1 MSSEKSCLEKSKVI
15 EHVDHLPKDAVH
27 IEEIRNYKPVGLY
40 YSPSE
45 NQFYR
50 KLVPINDNERYKKLI
65 PKNKGIVYGIDAN
78 HKSIAITISKFQRE
92 WLKKHSIIQED
103 SSIPIEETSSKES
116 LLLKISTIERQLS
129 ELKALAQEY
138 KD

>member
-1 MSSEKSCLEKSKVI
+1 MSSEKSCLGKSKVI

-27 IEEIRNYKPVGLY
+27 IEEIRNYEPVGLY

-50 KLVPINDNERYKKLI
+50 KLVPINDIERYKKLI
-65 PKNKGIVYGIDAN
+65 PKNKGIVYGIER
-78 HKSIAITISKFQRE
+78 TISKFQRE
-92 WLKKHSIIQED
+92 WLKKHPST
-103 SSIPIEETSSKES
+103 PIEETSSKES
-116 LLLKISTIERQLS
+116 LQLKISTIERQLS

-138 KD
+138 ED

>member
-65 PKNKGIVYGIDAN
+65 PKNKGIVYGIDKN

-92 WLKKHSIIQED
+92 WLKKHP
-103 SSIPIEETSSKES
+103 SIPIEETSSKES
-116 LLLKISTIERQLS
+116 LLLKISMIERELS

>member
-1 MSSEKSCLEKSKVI
+1 MSSEKSCLGKSKVI

-27 IEEIRNYKPVGLY
+27 IEEIRNYEPVGLY

-65 PKNKGIVYGIDAN
+65 PKNKGIVYGIDKN

-92 WLKKHSIIQED
+92 WSKKH